1 MATQA
6 QSVECE
12 RRGCAQRFAAR
23 QAPPRATRSGGQ
35 PLEGHCVVRKKL
47 SCGDCSGVGA
57 ETQKASSVAARRRE
71 SCRLSVFK
79 TELIWLAGLLG
90 KGAPVWVSR

>member
-1 MATQA
+1 VLSDSPPAK
-6 QSVECE
+6 
-12 RRGCAQRFAAR
+12 RRRE
-23 QAPPRATRSGGQ
+23 PPGLGGSHWKAIA
-35 PLEGHCVVRKKL
+35 LSEKKL

>member
-1 MATQA
+1 MLSDSPPAK
-6 QSVECE
+6 
-12 RRGCAQRFAAR
+12 RRRE
-23 QAPPRATRSGGQ
+23 PPRSGGQ
-35 PLEGHCVVRKKL
+35 PLEGRCVVRKRKL